1 MKSKS
6 FWLILLLVVSLMRF
20 AYAQE
25 AVPMNAPAMAMKST
39 AVFYAMNPPVDLLGQ
54 FQRVIVEAD
63 NIRSDELTALH
74 AHGARVFAYLSIG
87 EVSPSR
93 KWYKQVQPEWI
104 LGRNNVWDS
113 EVLDLTNPAWQAFLL
128 DTLVA
133 PLAQKGY
140 DGLFLDTL
148 DSYYLYSKDQ
158 EERQRQA
165 RALADILKTIKQR
178 YPQMRLIANRG
189 FEAMPTI
196 APLLEAVVVESLYA
210 SWDNA
215 NKLYHPADPEGRI
228 WLLQQIEGLQ
238 RDYGMEIIIIDY
250 LPAERRDEARRL
262 AKRIREKGFVPW
274 ISNPA
279 LNSVGV
285 GLIEPAPTIFLL
297 LFDSRVDGQRP
308 LEIPALRTIQQVLQ
322 QYKYTVKLHD
332 VQSGLPQEVLRGRYA
347 GVMVASSVQSKNATW
362 QNWLQQQ
369 QNDGTYVRL
378 LRRR

>member
-6 FWLILLLVVSLMRF
+6 FWLTILLVVSFMRF
-20 AYAQE
+20 AYATE
-25 AVPMNAPAMAMKST
+25 SLPINPSVTMMKST

-54 FQRVIVEAD
+54 FQRVIVESD
-63 NIRSDELTALH
+63 NIRPDELNALH
-74 AHGARVFAYLSIG
+74 SRGARVFAYLSIG

-128 DTLVA
+128 DTLVE
-133 PLAQKGY
+133 PLAKKGY

-148 DSYYLYSKDQ
+148 DSYYLYSKNQ

-165 RALADILKTIKQR
+165 RALADILKMIKQR

-215 NKLYHPADPEGRI
+215 NKTYQEANPEGRI
-228 WLLQQIEGLQ
+228 WLLQQIEALQ
-238 RDYGMEIIIIDY
+238 RDYDMEIIIIDY
-250 LPAERRDEARRL
+250 LPASRRDEARRL

-274 ISNPA
+274 ISNPE
-279 LNSVGV
+279 LNSLGV
-285 GLIEPAPTIFLL
+285 GLIEPAPNTFLL
-297 LFDSRVDGQRP
+297 LFDSRIDGQRP
-308 LEIPALRTIQQVLQ
+308 MEIPALRTVQQVLQ
-322 QYKYTVKLHD
+322 QHNYALKWHD
-332 VQSGLPQEVLRGRYA
+332 IQSGLPQETLRGRYA
-347 GVMVASSVQSKNATW
+347 GIMVSNSVQSKSANW
-362 QNWLQQQ
+362 QDWLQKQ
-369 QNDGTYVRL
+369 QNDGVYVRL

>member
-1 MKSKS
+1 
-6 FWLILLLVVSLMRF
+6 MRF
-20 AYAQE
+20 AYATE
-25 AVPMNAPAMAMKST
+25 SLPINPSVTMMKST

-54 FQRVIVEAD
+54 FQRVIVESD
-63 NIRSDELTALH
+63 NIRPDELNALH
-74 AHGARVFAYLSIG
+74 SRGARVFAYLSIG

-128 DTLVA
+128 DTLVE
-133 PLAQKGY
+133 PLAKKGY

-148 DSYYLYSKDQ
+148 DSYYLYSKNQ

-215 NKLYHPADPEGRI
+215 NKTYQEANPEGRI
-228 WLLQQIEGLQ
+228 WLLQQIEELQ
-238 RDYGMEIIIIDY
+238 RDYDIEIIIIDY
-250 LPAERRDEARRL
+250 LPASRRDEARRL

-274 ISNPA
+274 ISNPE
-279 LNSVGV
+279 LNSLGV
-285 GLIEPAPTIFLL
+285 GLIEPAPNTFLL
-297 LFDSRVDGQRP
+297 LFDSRIDGQRP
-308 LEIPALRTIQQVLQ
+308 MEIPALRTVQQVLQ
-322 QYKYTVKLHD
+322 QHNYALKWHD
-332 VQSGLPQEVLRGRYA
+332 IQSGLPQETLRGRYA
-347 GVMVASSVQSKNATW
+347 GIMVSNSVQSKSANW
-362 QNWLQQQ
+362 QDWLQKQ
-369 QNDGTYVRL
+369 QNDGVYVRL